1 MDRGP
6 ISQTQDFRTQA
17 AWTGWAIRAR
27 GSFSRAIPA
36 SIRNPGLVAR
46 LKAGTGPIG
55 GYMAPRTAGR
65 AQQENGALFEIKLH
79 ANNDECQ
86 HERHGVCDHHR
97 PIPDQDS
104 DHEPKCYAHG
114 KGEMHP

>member
-55 GYMAPRTAGR
+55 GYMAP
-65 AQQENGALFEIKLH
+65 
-79 ANNDECQ
+79 
-86 HERHGVCDHHR
+86 
-97 PIPDQDS
+97 
-104 DHEPKCYAHG
+104 EPLAARSKKTVPYLR
-114 KGEMHP
+114 